1 VPNIQP
7 DPPTSFSDGEGSLR
21 VTQETDDIVAISLEG
36 EFDMANS
43 PLLVEQAE
51 RALDDQQ
58 HLILDLSDATFI
70 DSAILNVL
78 LQTHKAAVAR
88 GRIAVLQLG
97 SAAIVD
103 RVVALTRIE
112 RVLTRS
118 DNRADAVRRIQELAA
133 PD

>member
-1 VPNIQP
+1 
-7 DPPTSFSDGEGSLR
+7 
-21 VTQETDDIVAISLEG
+21 
-36 EFDMANS
+36 M
-43 PLLVEQAE
+43 
-51 RALDDQQ
+51 
-58 HLILDLSDATFI
+58 
-70 DSAILNVL
+70 
-78 LQTHKAAVAR
+78 
-88 GRIAVLQLG
+88 QLG